1 MNPNDLL
8 LLTIPAA
15 MAALKFG
22 LIGFAVV
29 MLARSVW
36 QPQMRL
42 SPRPIATSH
51 TPQGSRGSRA

>member
-22 LIGFAVV
+22 LIAFAVV

-36 QPQMRL
+36 QPQIRL
-42 SPRPIATSH
+42 SARPIAPSH
-51 TPQGSRGSRA
+51 TPQRSRGSRA